1 MYKKTKGYSMGGA
14 AKGTKGYAK
23 GGAAKGTK
31 GYSLGG
37 KVDLNSD
44 LQVAGGSNRRRAKQG
59 AEVNR

>member
-23 GGAAKGTK
+23 GGKV
-31 GYSLGG
+31 

>member
-31 GYSLGG
+31 GYSKGG

-59 AEVNR
+59 AAVNR

>member
-31 GYSLGG
+31 GYSKGG

>member
-1 MYKKTKGYSMGGA
+1 MYKKTKGYSKGGA

>member
-23 GGAAKGTK
+23 GGAAKATK
-31 GYSLGG
+31 GYSKGG
-37 KVDLNSD
+37 KVSLDSD

>member
-1 MYKKTKGYSMGGA
+1 MYKKTKGYSKGGA

-23 GGAAKGTK
+23 GGKATK